1 MTVQYN
7 LVVTFTDS
15 TGSLTS
21 KVSTDVA
28 TALVSVTVS
37 PLKNGSRNA
46 LGLNILSFF
55 FLLSFFSFF
64 FFVNQADDFTMLE
77 MEDRT
82 KLKVAKL
89 FDFFK
94 VYFKVD
100 WAGVKDSRVTRI
112 TILECQQ
119 VAR

>member
-1 MTVQYN
+1 
-7 LVVTFTDS
+7 
-15 TGSLTS
+15 
-21 KVSTDVA
+21 
-28 TALVSVTVS
+28 
-37 PLKNGSRNA
+37 
-46 LGLNILSFF
+46 
-55 FLLSFFSFF
+55 
-64 FFVNQADDFTMLE
+64 MLE